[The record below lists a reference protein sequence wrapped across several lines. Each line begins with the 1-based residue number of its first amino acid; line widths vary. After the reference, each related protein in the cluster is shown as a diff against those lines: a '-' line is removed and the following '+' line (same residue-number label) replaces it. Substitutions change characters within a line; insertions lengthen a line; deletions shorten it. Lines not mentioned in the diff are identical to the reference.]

1 VEDESDLEAYLLRIV
16 PNLASTW
23 EGATEEEIA
32 AVERLAPRP
41 LPPFYRWFLRR
52 MGRSMGAMA
61 YPSIDFSVRAVLG
74 CYAAEDFLLPSER
87 YFMIG
92 YEEDEV
98 MPLHVFYDLETPAR
112 GDALVVLRDA
122 QGGDR
127 YPSFETFREML
138 TWGKASRF
146 AVTFAPQSCRGMLID
161 DELDI
166 FGCLDPVMASLG
178 FRQPVLTGN
187 RCRVFERADA
197 TMICHGTPL
206 EQENQLSPFRLG
218 APDEATLRSILGTIA
233 LETRLTVEVDEWMQ
247 PPVQPPR

>member
-32 AVERLAPRP
+32 QVERLAPRP

-52 MGRSMGAMA
+52 MGRDMGAIG
-61 YPSIDFSVRAVLG
+61 YPTIDFSVRAVLG
-74 CYAAEDFLLPSER
+74 CYAAEDFLLPSDR

-92 YEEDEV
+92 YQEDEV
-98 MPLHVFYDLETPAR
+98 MPLHIFYDLETPAR
-112 GDALVVLRDA
+112 DDALVVQRDA

-127 YPSFETFREML
+127 YLKFETFREML
-138 TWGKASRF
+138 AWGKASRF
-146 AVTFAPQSCRGMLID
+146 GVLFAPQSCRGMLID

-166 FGCLDPVMASLG
+166 FACLDPVMASLG

-197 TMICHGTPL
+197 MMICHGTPL
-206 EQENQLSPFRLG
+206 EEENELSPFRLG

-233 LETRLTVEVDEWMQ
+233 LETRLTVEVEEWMQ
-247 PPVQPPR
+247 PPVKPPR